1 MNEETTPHRRKTDNT
16 DALKVAHL
24 EPADW
29 RDRVISEVPLIK
41 LITAPKLIEYEVV
54 SPFVKSRWEV
64 LAQVNGC
71 YARIET
77 IVTRMEQP
85 HGEG

>member
-1 MNEETTPHRRKTDNT
+1 MSEDMTPHRRKTDNT
-16 DALKVAHL
+16 DALIVTHL

-41 LITAPKLIEYEVV
+41 LITAPRLIEHEVA
-54 SPFVKSRWEV
+54 SPFVKTRWEV

-71 YARIET
+71 YARIEVQ
-77 IVTRMEQP
+77 VTRLDQQP
-85 HGEG
+85 